1 MKIIKRKLY
10 DAKKGKKSVWKRN
23 VAFFILNWANDL
35 WCGMLQIFR
44 STEKLRLIRY
54 YKSNILIAVKKYAK
68 VDINLS

>member
-10 DAKKGKKSVWKRN
+10 DAKKGKKSVLKRN
-23 VAFFILNWANDL
+23 VAFFILNSANDL